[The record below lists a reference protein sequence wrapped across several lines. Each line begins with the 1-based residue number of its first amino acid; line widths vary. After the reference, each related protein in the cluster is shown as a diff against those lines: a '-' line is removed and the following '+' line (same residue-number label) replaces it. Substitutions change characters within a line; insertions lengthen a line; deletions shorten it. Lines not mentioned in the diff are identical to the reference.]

1 MLPLRGKGINE
12 LWFTHTMEFYAVVKT
27 NETDLHVSK
36 QPMIKKVSY
45 QRKLQYDVYLK
56 FKYTQ

>member
-1 MLPLRGKGINE
+1 
-12 LWFTHTMEFYAVVKT
+12 MEFYAVVKT
-27 NETDLHVSK
+27 NETDLHVLK

-45 QRKLQYDVYLK
+45 QRKLQCDVYLK